1 MDPRLLIAVVCVA
14 QTLSMLGANGY
25 STLLPM
31 FRGEWGLSNGEA
43 GWIAGCQYFGFMLAV
58 PVLSALTD
66 RFDPRRIVLVG
77 SALVVVTCYAFAYW
91 ADGFTSA
98 LLIRGFY
105 GAGFAATYMPGLRAL
120 VDSIDEP
127 RLKARATTLYLV
139 SFSTGVALSVLV
151 AGQVAPVFGWRVAFG
166 FVAAMAALAF
176 GMNFLF
182 MPMRRN
188 PPAVLPKLRTLFDY
202 RPVLRHK
209 PAMAFIIGQ
218 CGHTWEALALVSWA
232 VAYLT
237 YVATNSNGHTGIKLG
252 PADIATVAA
261 FAAIPASLLGGELA
275 VRLGRRRLVL
285 IAMVLSSLGTLS
297 LPWVG
302 GWLGYGAASVFLVVV
317 MGLSYLDSPA
327 MTASLVA
334 NAPEG
339 RAGAA
344 MGLHTSLGF
353 AGGFMGPWIVGLV
366 LDVVGNHT
374 TDDWGLAF
382 ATVAVAGLMGWIPVL
397 RWGR

>member
-1 MDPRLLIAVVCVA
+1 MDQRLLIAAICVA

-25 STLLPM
+25 TTLLPL
-31 FRGEWGLSNGEA
+31 FRSEWQLTNAQA
-43 GWIAGCQYFGFMLAV
+43 GWIAGSQYFGFMLAV

-66 RFDPRRIVLVG
+66 RFDPRRVVLAG
-77 SALVVVTCYAFAYW
+77 SALVVVTSYAFAYW
-91 ADGFTSA
+91 AEGFTSA

-120 VDSIDEP
+120 VEAIDDP
-127 RLKARATTLYLV
+127 KLKARATTWYLV
-139 SFSTGVALSVLV
+139 SFSTGVALSILV
-151 AGQVAPVFGWRVAFG
+151 AGQIAPVFGWRLAFG

-176 GMNFLF
+176 AMNFLF
-182 MPMRRN
+182 VPGRRK
-188 PPAVLPKLRTLFDY
+188 PPIVVPTLRDLFDY

-209 PAMAFIIGQ
+209 PAMAYIIGQ
-218 CGHTWEALALVSWA
+218 CGHTWEALALVSWM
-232 VAYLT
+232 VAYLAYIAESGSGASAWLKPT
-237 YVATNSNGHTGIKLG
+237 DVATL
-252 PADIATVAA
+252 AA

-275 VRLGRRRLVL
+275 ARIGRRRLVL
-285 IAMVLSSLGTLS
+285 IGMAISCLGTLC

-302 GWLGYGAASVFLVVV
+302 GGLGYNAVAVFLVVL
-317 MGLSYLDSPA
+317 MGLAYIDSPA

-353 AGGFMGPWIVGLV
+353 AGGFLGPWIVGV
-366 LDVVGNHT
+366 MLDAVGHQST
-374 TDDWGLAF
+374 QHWALAF
-382 ATVAVAGLMGWIPVL
+382 ATVAVAGMMGWLPVL

>member
-1 MDPRLLIAVVCVA
+1 MNPRLLIAVVCLA

-25 STLLPM
+25 STLLPV
-31 FRGEWGLSNGEA
+31 FREEWHLTNGEA
-43 GWIAGCQYFGFMLAV
+43 GWIAGSQYFGFMLAV

-66 RFDPRRIVLVG
+66 RFDPRRVVMIG
-77 SALVVVTCYAFAYW
+77 SGLVVITAYAFAYW

-98 LLIRGFY
+98 VLIRGFY

-120 VDSIDEP
+120 VDAIDDP
-127 RLKARATTLYLV
+127 QLKTRATTMYLV
-139 SFSTGVALSVLV
+139 SFSTGVALSILI
-151 AGQVAPVFGWRVAFG
+151 AGQVEPILGWRVAFG

-176 GMNFLF
+176 AINFLF
-182 MPMRRN
+182 MPARRKA
-188 PPAVLPKLRTLFDY
+188 PAVVPALRDLFDY

-209 PAMAFIIGQ
+209 PAMAYIIGQ
-218 CGHTWEALALVSWA
+218 CGHTWEALALVSWT
-232 VAYLT
+232 VAYLA
-237 YVATNSNGHTGIKLG
+237 YVAEHGGLTRLTLG
-252 PADIATVAA
+252 PTDVATLAA

-285 IAMVLSSLGTLS
+285 AGIVLSSAGTLA
-297 LPWVG
+297 LPFIG
-302 GWLGYGAASVFLVVV
+302 GALGYVPASIALILV
-317 MGLSYLDSPA
+317 MGLAYLDGPA
-327 MTASLVA
+327 MTSSLVA

-344 MGLHTSLGF
+344 MGLLTSLGF

-366 LDVVGNHT
+366 LDVVGQQST
-374 TDDWGLAF
+374 TGWSLAF
-382 ATVAVAGLMGWIPVL
+382 ASVAAAGLMGWLPVL

>member
-1 MDPRLLIAVVCVA
+1 
-14 QTLSMLGANGY
+14 MLGANGY

-31 FRGEWGLSNGEA
+31 FREEWHLTNGEA
-43 GWIAGCQYFGFMLAV
+43 GWIAGSQYFGFMLAV

-66 RFDPRRIVLVG
+66 RFEPRRVVMVG
-77 SALVVVTCYAFAYW
+77 SGLVVVTCYAFAYW

-120 VDSIDEP
+120 VEAIDDP
-127 RLKARATTLYLV
+127 KLKARATTLYLV
-139 SFSTGVALSVLV
+139 SFSTGVALSILI
-151 AGQVAPVFGWRVAFG
+151 AGQVEPAFGWRVAFG

-176 GMNFLF
+176 AINFLF
-182 MPMRRN
+182 MPTRRQV
-188 PPAVLPKLRTLFDY
+188 PAVMPALRDLFDY

-209 PAMAFIIGQ
+209 PAMAYIIGQ
-218 CGHTWEALALVSWA
+218 CGHTWEALALVSWT
-232 VAYLT
+232 VAYLA
-237 YVATNSNGHTGIKLG
+237 YVAEDRGVTRLTLG
-252 PADIATVAA
+252 PTDIATLAA
-261 FAAIPASLLGGELA
+261 FAAIPATLLGGELA

-285 IAMVLSSLGTLS
+285 VGIILSSTGTLA

-302 GWLGYGAASVFLVVV
+302 SILGYAAAAMALIIV
-317 MGLSYLDSPA
+317 MGLAYLDSPA

-344 MGLHTSLGF
+344 MGLLTSFGF
-353 AGGFMGPWIVGLV
+353 AGGFFGPWIVGVV
-366 LDVVGNHT
+366 LDVVGQHST
-374 TDDWGLAF
+374 SGWALAF
-382 ATVAVAGLMGWIPVL
+382 ASVAAAGVMGWLPVL